1 MYNGGVNKDLYQV
14 LGLTKS
20 ATDTEIKDAFRSLAR
35 KLHPDV
41 NPDNPEAEEQFKEI
55 NNAYSILSDPE
66 KRQAYDAGQIDSSGE
81 SHFRSGYGRAHVDI
95 EDMFNNFGFSVPNV
109 HRVRQNTDLGMRYE
123 LDPKNSL
130 TEQSAVVSV
139 NRYKWCDDC
148 KGLGGVG
155 GQTVCPDCNGKRY
168 TVRNFNNITLVQ
180 EPCSR
185 CRQKGYI
192 YHTVCNQCG
201 GFGIK
206 EENRT
211 YTVKIPPGSYF
222 KKLRVAGGG
231 QYTNPD
237 EPPGDLYI
245 IVVPPS
251 QNREGFQFTEDGS
264 AYTEMLIDPIV
275 ALLGCEKKV
284 KGIYGEN
291 VTVNVPSGT
300 KDKTILRIP
309 DKGLTVGQRRGVL
322 AIVVKHENLTL
333 TQEQKEILM
342 QYVNTKKEKEVIS

>member
-1 MYNGGVNKDLYQV
+1 MNKDLYQV

-20 ATDTEIKDAFRSLAR
+20 ATDAEIKDAFRSLAR

-41 NPDNPEAEEQFKEI
+41 NPNNPEAEEQFKEV
-55 NNAYSILSDPE
+55 NNAYSILGDAE
-66 KRQAYDAGQIDSSGE
+66 KRRAYDAGTIDSSGE
-81 SHFRSGYGRAHVDI
+81 SNFGNRQGWGRTRVDI
-95 EDMFNNFGFSVPNV
+95 EDMFNNFGFSIPR
-109 HRVRQNTDLGMRYE
+109 HQVRQNTDLGMHYE
-123 LDPKNSL
+123 LDPKDSL
-130 TEQSAVVSV
+130 KEQSAVISV
-139 NRYKWCDDC
+139 NRHKWCEGC
-148 KGLGGVG
+148 HGKGGKG
-155 GQTVCPDCNGKRY
+155 GQTVCPDCQGKRY

-180 EPCSR
+180 EPCGR
-185 CRQKGYI
+185 CKQKGFI
-192 YHTVCNQCG
+192 YTTVCDECS
-201 GFGIK
+201 GFGIT

-211 YTVKIPPGSYF
+211 YTVKIPPGSYY

-237 EPPGDLYI
+237 ESPGDLYI
-245 IVVPPS
+245 LVVPPS
-251 QNREGFQFTEDGS
+251 QSNGFQYTEDGS
-264 AYTEMLIDPIV
+264 AYTELYIDPII

-291 VTVNVPSGT
+291 VIVNVPSGT

-309 DKGLTVGQRRGVL
+309 DKGLKIGQKQGVL
-322 AIVVKHENLTL
+322 AIVIRYENLTL